1 MSGATRGERL
11 SFKVGRRN
19 APGERVGQ
27 ADKRWAAFRFGPSA
41 PSLRSH
47 MAETSVETL
56 KSAVQALYRVHA
68 VEGPPGENGLR
79 TVWHLCP
86 DGAELMS
93 LVDLDG
99 RVRRQELTLLEDHY
113 VWASGEG
120 VRTGYLERAAG
131 AKASAAAV
139 VQTDPELVPQRLMRA
154 ALAMGTYTGQDRY
167 LLHMQRVLA
176 LAREGLEMKGGMQR
190 PSEPTLPAVEAPP
203 VTAQA
208 VFDVPPTAGT
218 VVVEDVTP
226 PVVRP
231 GEGMAMLWVLAL
243 GLLVGLGMLAFI
255 LVG

>member
-1 MSGATRGERL
+1 M
-11 SFKVGRRN
+11 
-19 APGERVGQ
+19 
-27 ADKRWAAFRFGPSA
+27 
-41 PSLRSH
+41 
-47 MAETSVETL
+47 ETL
-56 KSAVQALYRVHA
+56 KTAVQALYRVHA

-93 LVDLDG
+93 LVDSEG

-120 VRTGYLERAAG
+120 VRTGCLERG
-131 AKASAAAV
+131 GKPTAAAV

-176 LAREGLEMKGGMQR
+176 LAREGLEMKGGLTR
-190 PSEPTLPAVEAPP
+190 PSEPTLPTVEAPI
-203 VTAQA
+203 VTTAQAA
-208 VFDVPPTAGT
+208 VFDVPPAAA
-218 VVVEDVTP
+218 VVEEVTP

-231 GEGMAMLWVLAL
+231 GEGLTMVLVLAL

-255 LVG
+255 LMG